1 MVLLLKNSFMKI
13 RFLKKIAFS
22 SFLVLGTL
30 SLSGCGSQ
38 SVTTESYS
46 VSLEMWGIFDDSS
59 AYTPVIQEYLKLN
72 PNVKNITYRKLP
84 VETYKEDLINAFA
97 IGKGPDIF
105 MIRNSWRGIFEDKTA
120 PAPATII
127 SEQEYRNRMID
138 VVADDF
144 IGTNNQIYGTPLSV
158 DSLALYYNKDIF
170 NAAGIAR
177 PPETWD
183 EVVTD
188 VRLLNSIDQFGTFI
202 RSGIA
207 LGTGSNINRS
217 SDILAVLMMQL
228 GANIG
233 EGSQKKT
240 VNFFDAGS
248 EEAFNFYTQFSQVRS
263 DVYSWNARQDYS
275 LDAFYKGNLAMMV
288 NYSYHYDT
296 IKQKNAKLNI
306 GIAPLPQFDTQAPVN
321 LANYWGFAVAKNK
334 PAETSVI
341 VSNQAAVPVSAEKQN
356 TIRTVEAWQ
365 FLKFLTLAGKDKKMN
380 IYDAISGAVR
390 EVSLVSDPTKVY
402 LATTHK
408 PAARRDLV
416 AEQKNDVVLASFAY
430 GNLIAKNWYQ
440 GDSDTVDGILI
451 DAIDSV
457 VRGEKTWEGAFRAAA
472 SRINL
477 LTR

>member
-1 MVLLLKNSFMKI
+1 MMI
-13 RFLKKIAFS
+13 PALKKIALS
-22 SFLVLGTL
+22 SFLLVGTL

-38 SVTTESYS
+38 SAKTEGYS
-46 VSLEMWGIFDDSS
+46 VSLEMWGIFDDS
-59 AYTPVIQEYLKLN
+59 AVYTTPIQEFLKLN
-72 PNVKNITYRKLP
+72 PNVKTITYRKLP

-105 MIRNSWRGIFEDKTA
+105 MIRNSWRGAFEDKTA
-120 PAPATII
+120 PAPATLI
-127 SEQEYRNRMID
+127 SEQEYRNRMVD
-138 VVADDF
+138 VAADDF
-144 IGTNNQIYGTPLSV
+144 IGTDNKIFGVPLSV

-170 NAAGIAR
+170 NIAGIAR

-183 EVVTD
+183 EVIAD
-188 VRLLNSIDQFGTFI
+188 VRLLNSIDQFGTFT

-217 SDILAVLMMQL
+217 SDILTVLMMQL
-228 GANIG
+228 GADIG
-233 EGSQKKT
+233 EGGQKKT
-240 VNFFDAGS
+240 VNFFGDGS
-248 EEAFNFYTQFSQVRS
+248 KEAFDFYAQFSQVKS

-288 NYSYHYDT
+288 NYSYQYDA

-306 GIAPLPQFDTQAPVN
+306 GVAPLPQFDKQAPVN

-334 PAETSVI
+334 PVEASAPVP
-341 VSNQAAVPVSAEKQN
+341 NQAAVPIDTEKRN
-356 TIRTVEAWQ
+356 AVRTFESWQ
-365 FLKFLTLAGKDKKMN
+365 FLKFLTLVGNDKKMN
-380 IYDAISGAVR
+380 MYNALSGTSV
-390 EVSLVSDPTKVY
+390 EVPLVSDPTKVY
-402 LATTHK
+402 LTTTHK

-416 AEQKNDVVLASFAY
+416 AEQKDDIILSPFAY

-440 GDSDTVDGILI
+440 GDSDAADGILI

-457 VRGEKTWEGAFRAAA
+457 VRGEKSWQGAFETAA

-477 LTR
+477 LAR